1 MNQKNKAPDNES
13 TVEVNAADENIEVD
27 SGNQD
32 SDVKQAADPVR
43 SITAVTLIIVSFIL
57 VWYLIADRHAP
68 WSDQARVQTYII
80 PIVPQVSGRII
91 DIAVQKDQIVNSG
104 DVLFKIDPADYK
116 LAVESAKASLELAGQ
131 EVGAGVAS
139 VITAQSQVVVAE
151 TQLDYVNA
159 QSARVFELEKQQ
171 VLSRSEGDKARAA
184 IKQVKAQLVSAHA
197 NLDKAKQSLGAEG
210 NNNPR
215 IKGALAT
222 LEKAQLDLHRTT
234 LIAPAKGG
242 ITNLQIESGYYVNAG
257 TPAMTFVEFEH
268 VWLQVNLRENNLSN
282 LKMGDPVDIA
292 LDSRPGHIFTGK
304 ISSVGFAVNDSSE
317 SAIGAV
323 ATVESQSGWLRD
335 SQRFPVMVT
344 FDDKTSYRYLR
355 YGGQADVQIYTTS
368 NGVINA
374 IGWLWIRALSWLSY
388 AY

>member
-1 MNQKNKAPDNES
+1 MNNKSKNADSSCTEQNDLIEEGTKQGEETPE
-13 TVEVNAADENIEVD
+13 AAA
-27 SGNQD
+27 
-32 SDVKQAADPVR
+32 VKEADPVR
-43 SITAVTLIIVSFIL
+43 SITAIILITVFFIL

-80 PIVPQVSGRII
+80 PIVPQVSGRVI
-91 DIAVQKDQIVNSG
+91 DIAVEKDQIVNAG
-104 DVLFKIDPADYK
+104 DVLFRIDPSDYK
-116 LAVESAKASLELAGQ
+116 LAVESAEAGLELAGQ

-151 TQLDYVNA
+151 TQLDYINA

-184 IKQVKAQLVSAHA
+184 IKQGKAQLVSAHA

-215 IKGALAT
+215 IRAAIAT
-222 LEKAQLDLHRTT
+222 LEKAQLDLQRTT

-257 TPAMTFVEFEH
+257 APAMTFVEFEH
-268 VWLQVNLRENNLSN
+268 VWLQVNLRENNLAN
-282 LKMGDPVDIA
+282 LKMGDPVEIA

-304 ISSVGFAVNDSSE
+304 ISSVGFAVNDSSQD
-317 SAIGAV
+317 AIGGV
-323 ATVESQSGWLRD
+323 ASVESRSGWLRD
-335 SQRFPVMVT
+335 AQRFPVMVT
-344 FDDKTSYRYLR
+344 FDDTSSYRYLR

-368 NGVINA
+368 NGFINA
-374 IGWLWIRALSWLSY
+374 LGWLWIRALSWLSY

>member
-1 MNQKNKAPDNES
+1 MNEKNKKSDSSCSEK
-13 TVEVNAADENIEVD
+13 ADTAEGSADLDLANSEQSPIKE
-27 SGNQD
+27 
-32 SDVKQAADPVR
+32 ADPVR

-91 DIAVQKDQIVNSG
+91 DIAVEKDQIVNAG
-104 DVLFKIDPADYK
+104 DVLFRIDPADYK
-116 LAVESAKASLELAGQ
+116 LAVESAKAGLELAGQ

-159 QSARVFELEKQQ
+159 QGARVFELEKEQ

-234 LIAPAKGG
+234 LVAPAKGG

-257 TPAMTFVEFEH
+257 APAMTFVEFEH
-268 VWLQVNLRENNLSN
+268 VWLQVNLRENNLAN
-282 LKMGDPVDIA
+282 LKMGDPVEIA

-304 ISSVGFAVNDSSE
+304 ISSVGFAVNDSSQD
-317 SAIGAV
+317 AIGGV
-323 ATVESQSGWLRD
+323 ASVESQSGWLRD
-335 SQRFPVMVT
+335 AQRFPVMVT
-344 FDDKTSYRYLR
+344 FDDKSSYRYLR
-355 YGGQADVQIYTTS
+355 YGGQADVQIYTSS
-368 NGVINA
+368 NGFINA